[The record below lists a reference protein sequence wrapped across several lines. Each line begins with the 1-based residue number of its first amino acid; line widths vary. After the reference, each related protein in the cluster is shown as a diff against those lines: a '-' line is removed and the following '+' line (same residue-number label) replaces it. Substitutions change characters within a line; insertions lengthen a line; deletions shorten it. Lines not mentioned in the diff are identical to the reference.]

1 MEILSRPE
9 YIQEIRKYYGKQT
22 IIVLTGQRRV
32 GKSYVL
38 LDLKRELSSAPE
50 NNVIFI
56 DKEKKAWKDI
66 KTDSDLNDYIDV
78 RINPAKTNY
87 ILIDEVQ
94 EIKDFENS
102 LRDYRTEDKV
112 EIVVTGSNA
121 ETLSSDLSSKLGG
134 RHHEI
139 YVQSLC
145 YMDFLR
151 FHSLTDSDESLQK
164 FIETGGLPGLRQ
176 HDLDDFDDVRTYCE
190 DVLNTALVKDIILKH
205 KIRNASFL
213 YNLVK
218 FLADNTGKLISATS
232 ISKYMRGRQESVSTD
247 LALRYIKYL
256 CDAYII
262 HKVERFEIRGK
273 RLLESNDKYYFE
285 DVGIRNTQTMV
296 GRDTDIEKVIENI
309 IYQQLVYYGYK
320 VNVGQMQASEIDFV
334 CTKGASR
341 IYIQASYLISSEE
354 TREREFGTL
363 KKIKDNYPKY
373 VISMTPLVTRT
384 DDDGIIHLSLREFLV
399 RGFSISIK

>member
-1 MEILSRPE
+1 M
-9 YIQEIRKYYGKQT
+9 
-22 IIVLTGQRRV
+22 
-32 GKSYVL
+32 
-38 LDLKRELSSAPE
+38 
-50 NNVIFI
+50 
-56 DKEKKAWKDI
+56 
-66 KTDSDLNDYIDV
+66 NDYIDV

-176 HDLDDFDDVRTYCE
+176 HDLEDFDDVRTYCE

-218 FLADNTGKLISATS
+218 FLAD
-232 ISKYMRGRQESVSTD
+232 
-247 LALRYIKYL
+247 
-256 CDAYII
+256 
-262 HKVERFEIRGK
+262 
-273 RLLESNDKYYFE
+273 
-285 DVGIRNTQTMV
+285 
-296 GRDTDIEKVIENI
+296 
-309 IYQQLVYYGYK
+309 
-320 VNVGQMQASEIDFV
+320 
-334 CTKGASR
+334 R
-341 IYIQASYLISSEE
+341 I
-354 TREREFGTL
+354 
-363 KKIKDNYPKY
+363 
-373 VISMTPLVTRT
+373 
-384 DDDGIIHLSLREFLV
+384 
-399 RGFSISIK
+399 

>member
-1 MEILSRPE
+1 MEILPRPE
-9 YIQEIRKYYGKQT
+9 YIQEIRKYYGTQT

-32 GKSYVL
+32 GKSFVL

-121 ETLSSDLSSKLGG
+121 ETLSSDLSSKRSG

-176 HDLDDFDDVRTYCE
+176 HDLEDFDDVRTYCE

-285 DVGIRNTQTMV
+285 DIGIRNTQTMV
-296 GRDTDIEKVIENI
+296 GRDKDIEKVIENI

-399 RGFSISIK
+399 RGF

>member
-1 MEILSRPE
+1 MEILPRPE

-176 HDLDDFDDVRTYCE
+176 HDLEDFDDVRTYCE

-309 IYQQLVYYGYK
+309 IFQQLVYYGYK

>member
-1 MEILSRPE
+1 MEILPRPE

-176 HDLDDFDDVRTYCE
+176 HDLEDFDDVRTYCE

-296 GRDTDIEKVIENI
+296 GRDKDIEKVIENI

>member
-9 YIQEIRKYYGKQT
+9 YIHEIRRHLRKQT

-32 GKSYVL
+32 GKSFVL
-38 LDLKRELSSAPE
+38 LDLKRLLSSDSQ

-56 DKEKKAWKDI
+56 DKEKKEWKEI
-66 KTDSDLNDYIDV
+66 KNDSDLNDYIDA
-78 RINPAKTNY
+78 RIDSTRTNF

-94 EIKDFENS
+94 EIKDFEDS
-102 LRDYRTEDKV
+102 LRNYRTENGV

-121 ETLSSDLSSKLGG
+121 ETLSGDLSTKLGG

-145 YMDFLR
+145 YLDFLR
-151 FHSLTDSDESLQK
+151 FHSLTDSDESLRK
-164 FIETGGLPGLRQ
+164 FIDVGGLPGLKLY
-176 HDLDDFDDVRTYCE
+176 DLADIDELRTYCE
-190 DVLNTALVKDIILKH
+190 DVLNTALMKDIILRH
-205 KIRNASFL
+205 KVRNVPFL

-232 ISKYMRGRQESVSTD
+232 ISKHMRGRKESVSTD

-256 CDAYII
+256 SDAYIV

-273 RLLESNDKYYFE
+273 KLLESNDKYYFE
-285 DVGIRNTQTMV
+285 DVGIRNTQTLV
-296 GRDTDIEKVIENI
+296 GRDKDIEKVIENI
-309 IYQQLVYYGYK
+309 IYQQLVHDGYK
-320 VNVGQMQASEIDFV
+320 VQVGQLQAGEIDFV
-334 CTKGASR
+334 CTKGTSR
-341 IYIQASYLISSEE
+341 VYAQASYLIAGEE
-354 TREREFGTL
+354 TREREFGAL

-373 VISMTPLVTRT
+373 VISLTPMVTRT
-384 DDDGIIHLSLREFLV
+384 DDEGIIHLSLREFLV
-399 RGFSISIK
+399 NGF

>member
-1 MEILSRPE
+1 MEILPRPE

-176 HDLDDFDDVRTYCE
+176 HDLEDFDDVRTYCE

-285 DVGIRNTQTMV
+285 DIGIRNTQTMV
-296 GRDTDIEKVIENI
+296 GRDKDIEKVIENI

>member
-176 HDLDDFDDVRTYCE
+176 HDLEDFDDVRTYCE

-309 IYQQLVYYGYK
+309 IFQQLVYYGYK